1 MRARHSPP
9 APGMFIRCRARGW
22 RLRWRPLRVL
32 ARHGGTD
39 AIGPRCWLGCQP
51 IQLPNRREH
60 AAASAARTRAREA
73 KPALSAAAPSSMRDG
88 CDLAQGGERPWP
100 RRPVPAEQTS
110 ECAQR
115 AGGMRKV
122 WWCGKRHR
130 RAHLGPDDGCRR
142 RRRLSSKRLAPPAS
156 FHREEAALLRRSAP
170 RPWAHVKIKSS
181 GTQPALS
188 KLGVAVDVMG
198 PERTHLNGCEGR
210 KFSASLTLEALGAAP
225 S

>member
-73 KPALSAAAPSSMRDG
+73 KPALSSAAPSSMRDG

-122 WWCGKRHR
+122 WCRCGGAANGNGGRTSDQMTAAAVEEGYLRRDWLLLPAFTAKRLLSCAAQHQGHG
-130 RAHLGPDDGCRR
+130 AHL
-142 RRRLSSKRLAPPAS
+142 
-156 FHREEAALLRRSAP
+156 
-170 RPWAHVKIKSS
+170 KIISS
-181 GTQPALS
+181 GPRA
-188 KLGVAVDVMG
+188 GIAI
-198 PERTHLNGCEGR
+198 
-210 KFSASLTLEALGAAP
+210 
-225 S
+225 